1 MVSTPAHTFTT
12 QEENMPRGLNK
23 VMIIGNLGADPEIR
37 ETPNGSKVANLRIAT
52 TDTWTDKS
60 GTRQERTEW
69 HRVVM
74 FNRLAEIAGEYLAKG
89 SKVYVEG
96 RLQTRQWTDKE
107 GVERYT
113 TEITALE
120 LQMLDRRDQKEQ
132 RRSTPDFDD
141 NVPF

>member
-1 MVSTPAHTFTT
+1 
-12 QEENMPRGLNK
+12 MPRGLNK